1 MTAICKFKLAA
12 LLLLCSS
19 GSVAD
24 PTAPEAQIQP
34 ENATA
39 QQAEP
44 LPKLSLIRSEGRS
57 GAHSY
62 QALING
68 VLVKTGDKVGPY
80 QVQSISAG
88 KVILQQGEKR
98 LQLNL
103 FNSTTK

>member
-19 GSVAD
+19 GSFAD
-24 PTAPEAQIQP
+24 PTAPEAELQP
-34 ENATA
+34 AGVAT
-39 QQAEP
+39 QAPEP
-44 LPKLSLIRSEGRS
+44 VPKLSLIRSEGR
-57 GAHSY
+57 SY

-80 QVQSISAG
+80 QVLSISAG
-88 KVILQQGEKR
+88 QVILQQGEKK

>member
-24 PTAPEAQIQP
+24 PTAPEAQIEP
-34 ENATA
+34 ERAA
-39 QQAEP
+39 VQAAEP
-44 LPKLSLIRSEGRS
+44 APRLSLIRSDGR
-57 GAHSY
+57 SY

-88 KVILQQGEKR
+88 RVILQQGEKR

>member
-19 GSVAD
+19 GSIAD
-24 PTAPEAQIQP
+24 PTAPEAQLQP
-34 ENATA
+34 EGATA
-39 QQAEP
+39 QAPESVP
-44 LPKLSLIRSEGRS
+44 RLSLIRSDGR
-57 GAHSY
+57 SY

-80 QVQSISAG
+80 QVQRISAG
-88 KVILQQGEKR
+88 QVILQQGEKR